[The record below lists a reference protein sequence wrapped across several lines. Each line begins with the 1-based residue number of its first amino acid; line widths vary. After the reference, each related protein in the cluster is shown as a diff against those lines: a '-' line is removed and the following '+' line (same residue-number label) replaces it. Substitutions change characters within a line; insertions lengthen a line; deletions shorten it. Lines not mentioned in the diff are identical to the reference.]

1 MLFMLLM
8 HKWVCWS
15 FFFCL
20 ISLLVLQCLLH
31 ITNILLLSSKLT
43 VDVTLQYM
51 MYFVCLWRFE

>member
-1 MLFMLLM
+1 MGVLE
-8 HKWVCWS
+8 
-15 FFFCL
+15 FFFGL
-20 ISLLVLQCLLH
+20 ISVLVLQCLLH